1 MFYKGFRFQGVVPA
15 MVTPFTPMG
24 ELDLEGL
31 KASINLVVK
40 NGVWGVLVS
49 GSTGEAAS
57 LTREERIKVT
67 ETAAKAAGGRVKVI
81 TGTGAPS
88 TAETIRLSMD
98 AKAAGADAV
107 LVVTPY
113 YLMATQE
120 GIFKHYK
127 AINDAVDLPILAYNI
142 PAHTG
147 SDIQMTTLERLAAL
161 ERIAGMKESSGRG
174 WYMADSIAHVGDKL
188 ALIEGGDD
196 TLYPGLCIG
205 ASGCILALGNIAP
218 AQAVGIYN
226 AVKAGDHAKARQ
238 MYFQVLP
245 IARAISVS
253 VNFPAG
259 VKAALEMLGRSAG
272 PCRSPIQPLTSQEAA
287 DLRQALVA
295 SKLL

>member
-15 MVTPFTPMG
+15 MVTPFTAAG
-24 ELDLEGL
+24 GLDLEEL
-31 KASINLVVK
+31 KASVEFLVK

-67 ETAAKAAGGRVKVI
+67 ETAAKAAQGRVKVI

-88 TAETIRLSMD
+88 TAETIRLSLD
-98 AKAAGADAV
+98 AKAAGADAL

-113 YLMATQE
+113 YLMATQD
-120 GIFKHYK
+120 GIFRHYQ

-147 SDIQMTTLERLAAL
+147 SDIQMTTLERVAAL

-174 WYMADSIAHVGDKL
+174 WYMADSIAHVGDKM

-205 ASGCILALGNIAP
+205 ASGCILALGNLAP
-218 AQAVGIYN
+218 AEAVAIYN
-226 AVKAGDHAKARQ
+226 AVKAGDHAEARKL
-238 MYFQVLP
+238 YFQILP

-253 VNFPAG
+253 INFPAG
-259 VKAALEMLGRSAG
+259 VKAALEMLGRPAG
-272 PCRSPIQPLTSQEAA
+272 PCRSPIQPLTAQEAA
-287 DLRQALVA
+287 DTRQALVA

>member
-15 MVTPFTPMG
+15 MVTPFTATG
-24 ELDLEGL
+24 ELDLQGL
-31 KASINLVVK
+31 KTSVEYLVK
-40 NGVWGVLVS
+40 NGVWGVLLS

-67 ETAAKAAGGRVKVI
+67 ETAAKAAHGRVKVI

-88 TAETIRLSMD
+88 TAETIRLSLD
-98 AKAAGADAV
+98 AKAAGADAL

-113 YLMATQE
+113 YLMPTQE
-120 GIFKHYK
+120 GIFKHYQ

-174 WYMADSIAHVGDKL
+174 WYMADSIAHVGDKM

-205 ASGCILALGNIAP
+205 ASGCILALGNLAP
-218 AQAVGIYN
+218 AEAVGIYN
-226 AVKAGDHAKARQ
+226 AVKAGDHAKARKL
-238 MYFQVLP
+238 YFQILP

-253 VNFPAG
+253 INFPAG
-259 VKAALEMLGRSAG
+259 VKAALEMLGRPAG
-272 PCRSPIQPLTSQEAA
+272 PCRSPIQPLTAQEAA
-287 DLRQALVA
+287 DMRQALVA